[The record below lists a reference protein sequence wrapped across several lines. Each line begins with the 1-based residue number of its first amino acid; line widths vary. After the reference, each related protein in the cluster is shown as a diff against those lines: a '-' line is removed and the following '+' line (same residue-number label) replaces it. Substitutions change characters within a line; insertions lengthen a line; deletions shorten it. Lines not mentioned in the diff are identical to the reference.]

1 MAERKATGGVAEL
14 EREGSDMAPKKEQ
27 QSLTPKLIV
36 PLGRGNTGKSV
47 VSRWMCETAMSAGN
61 PVVIADADRT
71 NQTLAQ
77 YFDGVISPSS
87 PDDYDMKAWLDA
99 LFEQQIENRLTV
111 VLDLGGG
118 DLVLKRHAAEMELV
132 SFMQQNAIDV
142 VAMHLIGPNL
152 DDLAYLQDVEQEATF
167 APERTVLVLNEGLVP
182 GARSERNAFEPIVQH
197 RIFRDA
203 VTRGAQIVRMPRLG
217 CLNEVEN
224 RRLSFSAA
232 AAGQTKR
239 DLAPIGL
246 VNRQRISLWL
256 REMQTAFAPVAH
268 WLP

>member
-1 MAERKATGGVAEL
+1 MADRKVSGGVAEL
-14 EREGSDMAPKKEQ
+14 EREGGEMATKKGPQ
-27 QSLTPKLIV
+27 AGSAKLIV

-47 VSRWMCETAMSAGN
+47 LSRWMCETAMNAGN

-77 YFDGVISPSS
+77 YFDAVISPTS

-99 LFEQQIENRLTV
+99 LFEQQIENKLTV

-132 SFMQQNAIDV
+132 PFMQSNAIDV
-142 VAMHLIGPNL
+142 AAVHLIGPNL
-152 DDLAYLQDVEQEATF
+152 DDLAYLQDVEHEKTF

-203 VTRGAQIVRMPRLG
+203 VARGAQVVRMPRLG
-217 CLNEVEN
+217 CLNEIEN
-224 RRLSFSAA
+224 RRLSFAA
-232 AAGQTKR
+232 AETGQTKR
-239 DLAPIGL
+239 DLPPIGL
-246 VNRQRISLWL
+246 VNRQRIAIWL
-256 REMQTAFAPVAH
+256 REMQAAFAPVAH